1 MTSRTSH
8 SCYCIELN
16 RIESNLT
23 LGNMQHRYIDQIQC
37 AAARVVAAI
46 RAHARKR
53 DPLGNP
59 DGLFDSFHIRRGDF
73 QFKTTRIPAEEIFE
87 NSKDELTPNT
97 TIFIATDERDK
108 RFFDPLRKHY
118 NLLFLD
124 DFPELLEGVN
134 TNYFGMVDQL
144 IASRGR
150 IFFGCWFSTFTGYIT
165 RLRGYHSQKDKA
177 PGYKDG
183 TLPSSYYYATINQK
197 YELHKF
203 APLRGGFFNREY
215 PTSWRDINK
224 GIGMLRT
231 SR

>member
-1 MTSRTSH
+1 M
-8 SCYCIELN
+8 
-16 RIESNLT
+16 
-23 LGNMQHRYIDQIQC
+23 
-37 AAARVVAAI
+37 
-46 RAHARKR
+46 
-53 DPLGNP
+53 
-59 DGLFDSFHIRRGDF
+59 
-73 QFKTTRIPAEEIFE
+73 
-87 NSKDELTPNT
+87 
-97 TIFIATDERDK
+97 
-108 RFFDPLRKHY
+108 
-118 NLLFLD
+118 
-124 DFPELLEGVN
+124 ELLEGVN

-183 TLPSSYYYATINQK
+183 TLPSSYYYATIDK
-197 YELHKF
+197 KFELHKF